1 MPVRSLF
8 GELCCKFVRIKKRD
22 PAPLVTEGTG
32 SLTPIGGAMASI
44 DDSVTSDL
52 KFSMVPEWLIDSGCS
67 DKALRLYVVL
77 ARYADNDDL
86 TAYPGRGTLA
96 KRMGCH
102 RASVDRAVEELIA
115 LGAVTKQR
123 RVSDG
128 KYQSSLYTIRRI
140 APSRTHATT
149 PVAPVQRPPSHPCDI
164 ELEPKNENQELLA
177 APPKEKSTRPA
188 DTLFETVANV
198 CGITLTGLTRSSR
211 GQLNRAVKELREVG
225 ATEQDVTA
233 KAKAYRTQYP
243 NATLTPSALV
253 KHWASFADIE
263 RKQQR
268 PSVWD
273 TYQRPE
279 YY

>member
-1 MPVRSLF
+1 VESL
-8 GELCCKFVRIKKRD
+8 D
-22 PAPLVTEGTG
+22 DTVTT
-32 SLTPIGGAMASI
+32 
-44 DDSVTSDL
+44 DL

-177 APPKEKSTRPA
+177 DKPPESVTRKK
-188 DTLFETVANV
+188 DNLFETVAEV
-198 CGITLTGLTRSSR
+198 CGIGLTTLTRTAR
-211 GQLNRAVKELREVG
+211 GQLNKAAKELREID
-225 ATEQDVTA
+225 ATDEQVRH
-233 KAKAYRTQYP
+233 KAKAYRAQYP
-243 NATLTPSALV
+243 NATLTPTALI
-253 KHWASFADIE
+253 KHWSSFAE
-263 RKQQR
+263 LEKKHAR

-273 TYQRPE
+273 TYERPE

>member
-1 MPVRSLF
+1 M
-8 GELCCKFVRIKKRD
+8 E
-22 PAPLVTEGTG
+22 
-32 SLTPIGGAMASI
+32 SI
-44 DDSVTSDL
+44 DDSVTTDL

-149 PVAPVQRPPSHPCDI
+149 PVAPVRRPPLHPCDI
-164 ELEPKNENQELLA
+164 ELEPKNIEPKNSLA
-177 APPKEKSTRPA
+177 ATPKGESPRPK
-188 DTLFETVANV
+188 DRLFEAIAKACN
-198 CGITLTGLTRSSR
+198 INLTNLTRSSR
-211 GQLNRAVKELREVG
+211 GQLNRAAKELREVG
-225 ATEQDVTA
+225 ATEQDVQA

-243 NATLTPSALV
+243 NATLTPTALT
-253 KHWASFADIE
+253 KHWSSFTTIE
-263 RKQQR
+263 QQQSR
-268 PSVWD
+268 PSIWD
-273 TYQRPE
+273 TYNPPKD
-279 YY
+279 YYA